1 MATKAGEGT
10 SYGGGSSGGGGGG
23 GKFRKR
29 PFRRPQTTP
38 YDRPQTALRNPS
50 TNGWLSKLVDP
61 ASKLISASAHLFF
74 SSVLRNRLP
83 PPPPPPP
90 QPPEANQESRDRFQE
105 AILENAPGV
114 QGPVVI
120 DGGKPT
126 SNFDCSGLSELEQIL
141 KKKTFTR
148 SEIDHLTELLHSRTV
163 DLPNWDE
170 DKRNESIV
178 PQPVSAFGGQ
188 DGFAS
193 SSLQENRIGSHLES
207 HRFHGCISSPIVL
220 EEDVAAPAELAKAY
234 MGSRPSRVS
243 PSMLG
248 LRGQTLRE
256 DASLQNNVPFPPNSP
271 VMSLVPKPVVRVAV
285 SGNGF
290 MTPRS
295 RGRSAIY
302 NMART
307 PYSRVHPTTTQ
318 KGSSSVY
325 DDYGL
330 PSASSSSQFTWEHAR
345 QYGPKQLA
353 LKRRSSV
360 LQDDIGSVGPIR
372 RLRQKTNLSTPKCLS
387 LPVSGSPS
395 NRGTGIGL
403 DAARYPIASAQKLPS
418 LGESNHRFLR
428 TVRENEDT
436 SMPGTNYTSVPSKS
450 TEMATKILQ
459 QLEKLVP
466 KEKSSEG
473 KVAAG
478 ERSTSKLTPNMLSVQ
493 ARRSLEYVDSS
504 NILQNADDS
513 HKLKNMSNTS
523 LLDAHDAVS
532 QKQDKVEENGPK
544 RVIVSRHASTPAV
557 ISNATV
563 SVKEAVPSV
572 KTADSASTQLFTQ
585 SSQKKWGFQMS
596 AHEDFLELDDEI
608 FSNEAAST
616 PLAEGKKKFET
627 SVVESK
633 AVSSEAVTVD
643 KTPAVS
649 EFKTLDGP
657 ILKKSTDLGTSDETV
672 VGEKNTSFT
681 FSVSPASGTNFQPV
695 VASPQSTSAFDK
707 IAPPKEPNAPPPLFS
722 FSSKNVAK
730 IPSHAFSST
739 SSVSESS
746 GLISCSPLE
755 PKPESSSSLANVAFG
770 TTEVVPKTQDSD
782 KVDNNKMRKYGDTM
796 GKSEASI
803 SSALSTSTG
812 SMFSFGSPANSSS
825 LTNGSLES
833 SPSIFSSPSPAVA
846 SSNFTNQT
854 FTNSFTNVASS
865 ITATMSSNDTTMVT
879 ASNSSPSTS
888 AAAPSFPGTP
898 IFKFGS
904 TFVAPSNSVPTA
916 STTSNAETTDLKA
929 KTEKETTF
937 GAPTSSPFGGTS
949 FSMASTGSSI
959 FGSSVSA
966 NNFSQGSL
974 FGTSSGSTVSTQMSP
989 AETGVAAVTQSMHI
1003 QFGSSSSSPSFGTSG
1018 ITSFTSGSS
1027 VFGSSTSSSSLFG
1040 SSTPSKVFGSSTSFG
1055 VSSSAPSTE
1064 TNSVGAGGAT
1074 SSLFASSW
1082 QPPKSSIFG
1091 STFNTGSQST
1101 GFSFG
1106 ASSVSAAPTNTAPMV
1121 FGSSTAGASSGSLFS
1136 FTSNTATAT
1145 ASPSQAQSVFGTS
1158 VPVFASVSGNGD
1170 QMSMEDSMAEDNP
1183 IQLSTPTV
1191 PVPVFG
1197 QQPIST
1203 PSGFVFDSNAL
1214 PSAGPFPFGGQ
1225 QNQSNPQ
1232 NPSPFQALGSLDF
1245 SAGGSSFSLGSGGGG
1260 DKSKRKIVKVKHKSR
1275 RMEKH

>member
-1 MATKAGEGT
+1 MKLSSMATTAGEGT

-38 YDRPQTALRNPS
+38 YDRPQTAFRNPS

-74 SSVLRNRLP
+74 SSVFRNRLP

-126 SNFDCSGLSELEQIL
+126 NNFDCSGLSELEQIL

-170 DKRNESIV
+170 DKRNESII

-193 SSLQENRIGSHLES
+193 SPLQENRIGSHLES

-330 PSASSSSQFTWEHAR
+330 PSASSSSQFTWEHAS

-360 LQDDIGSVGPIR
+360 LEDDIGSVGPIR

-544 RVIVSRHASTPAV
+544 RIIVSRHASTPAV

-572 KTADSASTQLFTQ
+572 KTADSVSTQLFTQ

-643 KTPAVS
+643 KTSAVS

-707 IAPPKEPNAPPPLFS
+707 IVPPEEPNAPPPLFS

-949 FSMASTGSSI
+949 FSMASTGSTI

-1018 ITSFTSGSS
+1018 ITSFTSSSS
-1027 VFGSSTSSSSLFG
+1027 VFG

-1145 ASPSQAQSVFGTS
+1145 ASPSQAQPVFGTS

>member
-1 MATKAGEGT
+1 MATTAGEGT
-10 SYGGGSSGGGGGG
+10 SYGGGDSGGGGGG

-74 SSVLRNRLP
+74 SSVFRNRLP

-126 SNFDCSGLSELEQIL
+126 NNFDSSGLSELEQIL

-170 DKRNESIV
+170 DKRNESII

-193 SSLQENRIGSHLES
+193 SPLQENRIGSHLES
-207 HRFHGCISSPIVL
+207 HRFHGCISSPVVL

-271 VMSLVPKPVVRVAV
+271 VMSLVPKPVVCVGV

-295 RGRSAIY
+295 RRSAIY

-307 PYSRVHPTTTQ
+307 PYSRVHPTTTP

-345 QYGPKQLA
+345 QYGPKQL
-353 LKRRSSV
+353 
-360 LQDDIGSVGPIR
+360 
-372 RLRQKTNLSTPKCLS
+372 KTNLSTPKCLS
-387 LPVSGSPS
+387 LPVSGSPLS

-403 DAARYPIASAQKLPS
+403 DAARPPVASAQKLPS

-436 SMPGTNYTSVPSKS
+436 SMPGTSYTSVPSKS

-478 ERSTSKLTPNMLSVQ
+478 ERSTSKLTPNMPSVQ

-513 HKLKNMSNTS
+513 HKLKDMSNTS

-532 QKQDKVEENGPK
+532 QKRDKVEENGLK
-544 RVIVSRHASTPAV
+544 WIIVSRHASTPAV

-572 KTADSASTQLFTQ
+572 KTADSVSTQLFTQ

-643 KTPAVS
+643 KTSAVS

-707 IAPPKEPNAPPPLFS
+707 IVPPKEPNAPPPLFS
-722 FSSKNVAK
+722 FSSKNVDK
-730 IPSHAFSST
+730 IPSHTFSST

-846 SSNFTNQT
+846 S
-854 FTNSFTNVASS
+854 
-865 ITATMSSNDTTMVT
+865 
-879 ASNSSPSTS
+879 
-888 AAAPSFPGTP
+888 
-898 IFKFGS
+898 
-904 TFVAPSNSVPTA
+904 
-916 STTSNAETTDLKA
+916 
-929 KTEKETTF
+929 
-937 GAPTSSPFGGTS
+937 
-949 FSMASTGSSI
+949 
-959 FGSSVSA
+959 
-966 NNFSQGSL
+966 
-974 FGTSSGSTVSTQMSP
+974 TQP
-989 AETGVAAVTQSMHI
+989 
-1003 QFGSSSSSPSFGTSG
+1003 
-1018 ITSFTSGSS
+1018 
-1027 VFGSSTSSSSLFG
+1027 
-1040 SSTPSKVFGSSTSFG
+1040 
-1055 VSSSAPSTE
+1055 
-1064 TNSVGAGGAT
+1064 
-1074 SSLFASSW
+1074 
-1082 QPPKSSIFG
+1082 
-1091 STFNTGSQST
+1091 
-1101 GFSFG
+1101 
-1106 ASSVSAAPTNTAPMV
+1106 
-1121 FGSSTAGASSGSLFS
+1121 
-1136 FTSNTATAT
+1136 
-1145 ASPSQAQSVFGTS
+1145 VFGTS

-1183 IQLSTPTV
+1183 IQVSTPTVPV

-1214 PSAGPFPFGGQ
+1214 PSAGPYPFGGQ
-1225 QNQSNPQ
+1225 QNQSNQQ

-1245 SAGGSSFSLGSGGGG
+1245 SAGGSSFSLGSGGGD
-1260 DKSKRKIVKVKHKSR
+1260 DKSKRKIVKVKHKR
-1275 RMEKH
+1275 RM